1 MIGRIAHPT
10 NFSKLSTKAFLHALR
25 LAVAA
30 QCSIDLLHVKSERS
44 LQDWEAF
51 PHVRDTLARWGILDA
66 HDLPVDVAVKA
77 GIIVRK
83 AEINHAKGPA
93 AGIFKYLV
101 EQPAN
106 LIVTA
111 PHDQAI
117 LGRWVSGSVSEEIA
131 LRTHRPSLF
140 MGERMKS
147 FVDKQTGSISL
158 STVLV
163 PIDHRPSPDR
173 VIEHLK
179 RFFATFGLS
188 PDYMLLHVGDQAPV
202 LLDDMEQE
210 IPVTRA
216 VGPVA
221 QAILEHADVNGA
233 DLIAM
238 PTAGHDG
245 FLDMLRGSTTERV
258 MRQAHCPLLAIPSQ
272 CLNL

>member
-1 MIGRIAHPT
+1 MIGRIGHPT
-10 NFSKLSTKAFLHALR
+10 DFSELSAKAYMHALR

-44 LQDWEAF
+44 PEDWGSF

-66 HDLPVDVAVKA
+66 NASPLDIAAEA

-83 AEINHAKGPA
+83 AEINHEKGPA
-93 AGIFKYLV
+93 AGIFRYLA

-111 PHDQAI
+111 PHDHGVV
-117 LGRWVSGSVSEEIA
+117 GRWVSGSVSEEIA
-131 LRTHRPSLF
+131 LRTHRPTLF
-140 MGERMKS
+140 VGERMKP
-147 FVDKQTGSISL
+147 FVDTQTGTITL
-158 STVLV
+158 SNVLV
-163 PIDHRPSPDR
+163 PIDHEPNPDR

-179 RFFATFGLS
+179 RFFATFDLS
-188 PDYMLLHVGDQAPV
+188 PDYTLLHVGDEAPI
-202 LLDDMEQE
+202 LLDDMDQE

-216 VGPVA
+216 AGPVP
-221 QAILEHADVNGA
+221 QAILEHADVGQV

-272 CLNL
+272 SLNL